1 MNALVKTDMSDVT
14 IVGKVPSVSVTE
26 TKWGY
31 VIRSDSRLS
40 ERAALIERV
49 CAITGLAFMCVAFG
63 SWLIPQVHAAG
74 LDGTAIRVASTAS
87 LAVPALMFL
96 WIAERGMA
104 HDFEVDLRK
113 SEIRL
118 SVCNRAGRARVLKQI
133 PFANIGS
140 AYIKR
145 AANHGANARLFL
157 RLAGK
162 AGVVEVATGRETTM
176 RVLHE
181 RLSHELRPQRV
192 MLRGWERVG
201 RQLKPVVVD

>member
-1 MNALVKTDMSDVT
+1 MNALVTTDSGVT
-14 IVGKVPSVSVTE
+14 IVGKVPLVCVTE

-31 VIRSDSRLS
+31 VIRSDSRVS
-40 ERAALIERV
+40 QRAALIERV
-49 CAITGLAFMCVAFG
+49 SAMTGLAFMSMAFG
-63 SWLIPQVHAAG
+63 SWLIPEVQAAG
-74 LDGTAIRVASTAS
+74 LSDTSVRMASTAT
-87 LAVPALMFL
+87 LAIPALMFL

-104 HDFEVDLRK
+104 QDFEVDLRK

-133 PFANIGS
+133 PFDQVGS

-145 AANHGANARLFL
+145 ASNHGANARLFL
-157 RLAGK
+157 RLQGK
-162 AGVVEVATGRETTM
+162 GGVVEVASGRESTM

-181 RLSHELRPQRV
+181 RLSYELRPQRI

-201 RQLKPVVVD
+201 RRLKPVVVD